1 VGARNSA
8 HGLASDIR
16 HSDPHERAAVLSL
29 TVPHMCKLQAG
40 LMARPFLPYQLY
52 AQVLNSVIPKPPVK
66 ILRFANSADDCCFI
80 VNQTRTEA
88 DQTAFER
95 QRFVCVE
102 LARELVFVQLKSPR

>member
-80 VNQTRTEA
+80 VNREPKQTRLRSSVSA
-88 DQTAFER
+88 S
-95 QRFVCVE
+95 FVSS
-102 LARELVFVQLKSPR
+102 LRENLYSYN